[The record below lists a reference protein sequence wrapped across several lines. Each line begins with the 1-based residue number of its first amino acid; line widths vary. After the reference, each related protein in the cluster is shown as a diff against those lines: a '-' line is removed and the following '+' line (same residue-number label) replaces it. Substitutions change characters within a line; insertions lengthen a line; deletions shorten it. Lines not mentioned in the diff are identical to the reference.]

1 MKGTRDTGADMVV
14 QAVTTVKQ
22 MHSVFPV
29 PTVLQERTWKCERQP
44 LVEGVFLHLEL
55 FLTDRIS
62 EGQRGLSLIP
72 CTFFIVNIAFL

>member
-14 QAVTTVKQ
+14 LAVTTVQQ
-22 MHSVFPV
+22 MLSVFPV
-29 PTVLQERTWKCERQP
+29 PAVLQEPTWKCESEL

-62 EGQRGLSLIP
+62 EGQRGLSFIP
-72 CTFFIVNIAFL
+72 CTFL